1 MVIPPYTDSSV
12 DFVYIEDV
20 VVVIVVVNTVVQSVV
35 VVIA

>member
-1 MVIPPYTDSSV
+1 MVIPPDTDSSV
-12 DFVYIEDV
+12 DFVDIEDV